1 MPMVEMKVQGLT
13 TDPGTHLQI
22 VWLQS
27 SRDDATL
34 PILVGG
40 TEAASIQSSLDEKA
54 TERPLTHDLIET
66 VFEHFD
72 ARLEEVQIVD
82 FREGTLYA
90 QLVLE
95 SSDGRVRFDSR
106 PSDAIALALKYGVP
120 IFLADEVLSQAGH
133 AIGESDSGGIPQ
145 VKDMLSSE
153 RSLMPKEAVK
163 SAIDALMKEMRAG
176 EAQPVGGLRGRL
188 KDLEASLAQSVRLER
203 YEEAARIRNQI
214 LELER
219 QLRSGEGK

>member
-1 MPMVEMKVQGLT
+1 MVEMKVQGLT

-40 TEAASIQSSLDEKA
+40 TEAASIQSSLSEKA
-54 TERPLTHDLIET
+54 TERPLTHDLIGT

-72 ARLEEVQIVD
+72 ARLQEVQIVE

-95 SSDGRVRFDSR
+95 SSEGWVHFDSR
-106 PSDAIALALKYGVP
+106 PSDAIALALKYAVP
-120 IFLADEVLSQAGH
+120 IYLADEILSQAGH
-133 AIGESDSGGIPQ
+133 AVKESDSGGVLQ
-145 VKDMLSSE
+145 VEGQVE

-176 EAQPVGGLRGRL
+176 EGHSVGGLRGRL
-188 KDLEASLAQSVRLER
+188 RDLEASLAQSVRLER